1 MENSSTI
8 TSKPIVQLLKKI
20 AIPASTGS
28 IFQTLFN
35 IVDTFFAGKISS
47 DALAALAKSFPL
59 YFIIISAGIGIVA
72 GCNSLISN
80 SLGQRNR
87 FAALIYSHHTFIYS
101 ILLSIIITALGVFFS
116 YDILKLMGS
125 SSESIIL
132 AKKYTDIIFYGTV
145 FFLILTSLN
154 AILYSQGDT
163 KTYRNVLIVGLFA
176 NILLNPIFIFGFL
189 FIPAF
194 GIAGLAISTILIQF
208 IACIYLYYKVNQTV
222 LKINFKTDSFLIR
235 KNFFLNIFNQCMPI
249 TFALF
254 LVALGSYLILSF
266 ISIFGD
272 EAVAGYG
279 AAIRFEHIFT
289 LPVIGLNTAV
299 ITIAGQNFGA
309 RRYERVRETYKKAM
323 VIGFLIMCLSGIVI
337 FLLSEFIISLFTNDL
352 EVIKFGSNYLR
363 IAAFIGPIY
372 PVFFISHAL
381 FTSLKKTHYIF
392 YSNLFRMV
400 ILPFIIIWLI
410 LNVYE
415 GYFQDIF
422 YGLLLMNW
430 LFGVVVLFISRALM
444 IKTFK
449 EQKKVFFVF

>member
-1 MENSSTI
+1 
-8 TSKPIVQLLKKI
+8 
-20 AIPASTGS
+20 
-28 IFQTLFN
+28 
-35 IVDTFFAGKISS
+35 
-47 DALAALAKSFPL
+47 
-59 YFIIISAGIGIVA
+59 
-72 GCNSLISN
+72 
-80 SLGQRNR
+80 
-87 FAALIYSHHTFIYS
+87 
-101 ILLSIIITALGVFFS
+101 
-116 YDILKLMGS
+116 
-125 SSESIIL
+125 
-132 AKKYTDIIFYGTV
+132 
-145 FFLILTSLN
+145 
-154 AILYSQGDT
+154 
-163 KTYRNVLIVGLFA
+163 
-176 NILLNPIFIFGFL
+176 
-189 FIPAF
+189 
-194 GIAGLAISTILIQF
+194 
-208 IACIYLYYKVNQTV
+208 
-222 LKINFKTDSFLIR
+222 
-235 KNFFLNIFNQCMPI
+235 MPI

-266 ISIFGD
+266 ISVFGE

-309 RRYERVRETYKKAM
+309 RRYDRVRETYKKA
-323 VIGFLIMCLSGIVI
+323 VLIGFLIMCLSGLII
-337 FLLSEFIISLFTNDL
+337 FLLSEYIVGLFTNDL

-400 ILPFIIIWLI
+400 ILPFIIIWVI
-410 LNVYE
+410 LNIYE

-430 LFGVVVLFISRALM
+430 LFGAVVLFISRALM

>member
-1 MENSSTI
+1 LENSSTI
-8 TSKPIVQLLKKI
+8 TSKPIIQLLKKI

-101 ILLSIIITALGVFFS
+101 ILLSIIITTLGVLFS

-208 IACIYLYYKVNQTV
+208 FACVYLYYKVNQTI
-222 LKINFKTDSFLIR
+222 LKINFKTESFLIR

-266 ISIFGD
+266 ISVFGD

-279 AAIRFEHIFT
+279 AAVRFEHIFT

-309 RRYERVRETYKKAM
+309 RRYDRVRETYKKATF
-323 VIGFLIMCLSGIVI
+323 IGFLIMCLSGIVI

-400 ILPFIIIWLI
+400 ILPFIIIWII

-422 YGLLLMNW
+422 YGLLFMNW
-430 LFGVVVLFISRALM
+430 LFGAVVLFVSRALM

>member
-8 TSKPIVQLLKKI
+8 TSKPIIQLLKKI

-101 ILLSIIITALGVFFS
+101 ILLSIIITTLGVLFS

-208 IACIYLYYKVNQTV
+208 IACIYLYYKVNQTI
-222 LKINFKTDSFLIR
+222 LKINFKTESFLIR

-266 ISIFGD
+266 ISVFGD

-279 AAIRFEHIFT
+279 AAVRFEHIFT

-309 RRYERVRETYKKAM
+309 RRYDRVRETYTKAM
-323 VIGFLIMCLSGIVI
+323 LIGFLIMCLSGIII
-337 FLLSEFIISLFTNDL
+337 FLLSEYIVSLFTNDL

-400 ILPFIIIWLI
+400 ILPFIIIWVI
-410 LNVYE
+410 LNIYE

>member
-8 TSKPIVQLLKKI
+8 TSKPIIQLLKKI

-101 ILLSIIITALGVFFS
+101 ILLSIIITTLGILFS

-145 FFLILTSLN
+145 FFLLLTSLN

-208 IACIYLYYKVNQTV
+208 FACVYLYYKVNQTI
-222 LKINFKTDSFLIR
+222 LKINFKTESFLIR

-266 ISIFGD
+266 ISVFGD

-279 AAIRFEHIFT
+279 AAVRFEHIFT

-309 RRYERVRETYKKAM
+309 RRYDRVRETYKKATF
-323 VIGFLIMCLSGIVI
+323 IGFLIMCLSGIVI

-400 ILPFIIIWLI
+400 ILPFIIIWII

-422 YGLLLMNW
+422 YGLLFMNW
-430 LFGVVVLFISRALM
+430 LFGAVVLFVSRALM

>member
-8 TSKPIVQLLKKI
+8 TSKPIIQLLKKI

-101 ILLSIIITALGVFFS
+101 ILLSIIITTLGILFS

-145 FFLILTSLN
+145 FFLLLTSLN

-208 IACIYLYYKVNQTV
+208 FACVYLYYKVNQTI
-222 LKINFKTDSFLIR
+222 LKINFKSESFLIR

-266 ISIFGD
+266 ISVFGD

-309 RRYERVRETYKKAM
+309 RRYDRVRETYKKATF
-323 VIGFLIMCLSGIVI
+323 IGFIIMCLSGIVI

-422 YGLLLMNW
+422 YGLLFMNW
-430 LFGVVVLFISRALM
+430 LFGAVVLFISRALM

>member
-8 TSKPIVQLLKKI
+8 TSKPIIQLLKKI

-101 ILLSIIITALGVFFS
+101 ILLSIIITTLGVFFS

-125 SSESIIL
+125 SSESITL

-222 LKINFKTDSFLIR
+222 LKIDFKTESFLIR

-266 ISIFGD
+266 ISVFGD

-309 RRYERVRETYKKAM
+309 RRYDRVRETYKKA
-323 VIGFLIMCLSGIVI
+323 VLIGFLIMCLSGIII
-337 FLLSEFIISLFTNDL
+337 FLLSEYIVGLFTNDL

-400 ILPFIIIWLI
+400 ILPFIIIWII
-410 LNVYE
+410 LNIYE

-430 LFGVVVLFISRALM
+430 LFGAVVLFISRALM

>member
-1 MENSSTI
+1 LENSSTI
-8 TSKPIVQLLKKI
+8 TSKPIIQLLKKI

-35 IVDTFFAGKISS
+35 IIDTFFAGKISS

-101 ILLSIIITALGVFFS
+101 ILLSIIITTLGVLFS
-116 YDILKLMGS
+116 YDLLKLMGS

-208 IACIYLYYKVNQTV
+208 FACVYLYYKVNQTI
-222 LKINFKTDSFLIR
+222 LKINFKTESFLIR

-266 ISIFGD
+266 ISVFGD

-309 RRYERVRETYKKAM
+309 RRYDRVRETYKKATF
-323 VIGFLIMCLSGIVI
+323 IGFLIMCLSGVVI

-422 YGLLLMNW
+422 YGLLFMNW
-430 LFGVVVLFISRALM
+430 LFGAVVLFVSRALM

>member
-8 TSKPIVQLLKKI
+8 TSKPIIQLLKKI

-101 ILLSIIITALGVFFS
+101 ILLSIIITTLGILFS

-145 FFLILTSLN
+145 FFLLLTSLN

-208 IACIYLYYKVNQTV
+208 FACVYLYYKVNQTI
-222 LKINFKTDSFLIR
+222 LKINFKSESFLIR

-266 ISIFGD
+266 ISVFGD

-309 RRYERVRETYKKAM
+309 RRYDRVRETYKKATF
-323 VIGFLIMCLSGIVI
+323 IGFLIMCLSGVVI

-400 ILPFIIIWLI
+400 ILPFIIIWII

-422 YGLLLMNW
+422 YGLLFMNW
-430 LFGVVVLFISRALM
+430 LFGAVVLFVSRALM

>member
-8 TSKPIVQLLKKI
+8 TSKPIIQLLKKI

-101 ILLSIIITALGVFFS
+101 ILLSIIITTLGILFS

-145 FFLILTSLN
+145 FFLLLTSLN

-208 IACIYLYYKVNQTV
+208 FACVYLYYKVNQTI
-222 LKINFKTDSFLIR
+222 LKINFKTESFLIR

-266 ISIFGD
+266 ISVFGD

-309 RRYERVRETYKKAM
+309 RRYDRVRETYKKATF
-323 VIGFLIMCLSGIVI
+323 IGFLIMCLSGIVI

-400 ILPFIIIWLI
+400 ILPFIIIWII

-422 YGLLLMNW
+422 YGLLFMNW
-430 LFGVVVLFISRALM
+430 LFGAVVLFVSRALM

>member
-8 TSKPIVQLLKKI
+8 TSKPIIQLLKKI

-35 IVDTFFAGKISS
+35 IIDTFFAGKISS

-101 ILLSIIITALGVFFS
+101 ILLSIIITTLGVLFS
-116 YDILKLMGS
+116 YDLLKLMGS

-208 IACIYLYYKVNQTV
+208 FACVYLYYKVNQTI
-222 LKINFKTDSFLIR
+222 LKINFKTESFLIR

-266 ISIFGD
+266 ISVFGD

-279 AAIRFEHIFT
+279 AAVRFEHIFT

-309 RRYERVRETYKKAM
+309 RRYDRVRETYKKATF
-323 VIGFLIMCLSGIVI
+323 IGFLIMCLSGVVI

-372 PVFFISHAL
+372 PIFFISHAL

-400 ILPFIIIWLI
+400 ILPFIIIWII

-422 YGLLLMNW
+422 YGLLFMNW
-430 LFGVVVLFISRALM
+430 LFGAVVLFISRALM

>member
-8 TSKPIVQLLKKI
+8 TSKPIIQLLKKI

-101 ILLSIIITALGVFFS
+101 ILLSIIITTLGILFS

-145 FFLILTSLN
+145 FFLLLTSLN

-189 FIPAF
+189 FIPAL

-208 IACIYLYYKVNQTV
+208 IACIYLYYKVNQTI
-222 LKINFKTDSFLIR
+222 LKINFKTESFLIR

-266 ISIFGD
+266 ISVFGD

-309 RRYERVRETYKKAM
+309 RRYNRVRETYKKATL
-323 VIGFLIMCLSGIVI
+323 IGFLIMCLSGLII
-337 FLLSEFIISLFTNDL
+337 FLLSEFIIGLFTNDL

-400 ILPFIIIWLI
+400 ILPFIIIWII

-422 YGLLLMNW
+422 YGLLFMNW
-430 LFGVVVLFISRALM
+430 LFGAVVLFVSRALM